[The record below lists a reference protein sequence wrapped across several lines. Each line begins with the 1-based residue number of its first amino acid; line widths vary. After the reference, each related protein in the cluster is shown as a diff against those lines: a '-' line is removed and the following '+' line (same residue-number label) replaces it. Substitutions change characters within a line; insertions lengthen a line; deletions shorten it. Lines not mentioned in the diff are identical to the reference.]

1 MEKFI
6 KFVKEDWKFKVT
18 MLIVAAMIG
27 IGSYFNYKVDNASL
41 VLELIMVA
49 ISSVTI
55 IGFSAFVYY
64 KLMKKAAFDVIT
76 FGIAIALPM
85 VFDVLS
91 HLIF

>member
-6 KFVKEDWKFKVT
+6 EFFKEDWKFKFVI
-18 MLIVAAMIG
+18 MIVAVAIG

-49 ISSVTI
+49 ISSVVV
-55 IGFSAFVYY
+55 IGSATVVYY
-64 KLMKKAAFDVIT
+64 RFVKKKTLDVIT
-76 FGIAIALPM
+76 FSIAVVLSM
-85 VFDVLS
+85 VFDVLA